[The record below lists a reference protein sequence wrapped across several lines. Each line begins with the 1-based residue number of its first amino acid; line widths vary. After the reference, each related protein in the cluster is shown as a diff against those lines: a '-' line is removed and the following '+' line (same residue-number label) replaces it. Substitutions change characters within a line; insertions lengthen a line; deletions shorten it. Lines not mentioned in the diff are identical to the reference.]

1 MIIKNSSFVFIF
13 NSLGILIN
21 LLITILI
28 SRKLGLASLGIFT
41 LVVSNIRLLSFIY
54 KIGLD
59 ITLIRFVD
67 NNLIQNK
74 SNLTNLIYNNSI
86 KITLLIGF
94 LSSLF
99 IFPFKN
105 DLSLLLLKESEISNY
120 FIIICISAIPLSI
133 IIINSGL
140 LKGIKNYKLFSFL
153 QFFIVN
159 AITLLIYF
167 IFSNNINNIF
177 IVLQIYMFVIVV
189 VAICSTIYIFI
200 KYKFNFINSPVK
212 KIIKSKLIKITI
224 PVFLSNSLNTIVPL
238 IDIFMIGIISSPEE
252 VALYNVSFRIATISI
267 LILSSVNHVTMPLI
281 AEYNKHKNKGKLI
294 KIIKKSTA
302 LSIFLS
308 LPIFILIIFFPE
320 KILLIFGE
328 KFLDGKLILFI
339 LILSQIVNIFTGPLG
354 DVLQMV
360 GLEKINKNITIF
372 SILIKYIFIFIFM
385 KYSSIIIL
393 IAISNVLYY
402 MLVKLIPLVYFRK
415 L

>member
-385 KYSSIIIL
+385 K
-393 IAISNVLYY
+393 N
-402 MLVKLIPLVYFRK
+402 
-415 L
+415 